1 MNQQSGARESPLRSI
16 LKAITYRITG
26 TVTTALITFAVTG
39 ELVTALAIGSIEPFV
54 KLVVYYV
61 HERAWQRVPIGTIR
75 RIGHLATAVKDSSQS
90 DSP

>member
-16 LKAITYRITG
+16 LKAVAYRITG
-26 TVTTALITFAVTG
+26 TVTTAIITFAVTG

-54 KLVVYYV
+54 KLIVYYV

-75 RIGHLATAVKDSSQS
+75 RIGHLASAVKDRSQS
-90 DSP
+90 DSQ